1 MEILDIRKF
10 ENIRRFRERK
20 EIHEL
25 EDYINSNKP
34 ISRIKIISGLRRSGK
49 TTLLIQTC
57 FRVIEH
63 NPMLIQVQR
72 GDEVSD
78 ILKVLEEYN
87 GKYIFIDEI
96 TEIEDIYNINL
107 LFDKISM
114 QGKKIVISGTY
125 SMIFNIL
132 LDRIL
137 YDRATILNLEPL
149 DITTYK
155 EVLGD
160 IKLDKYLK
168 NNGLFSDFYH
178 NETLIDSLSENIL
191 KSLEKSEIYD
201 TFELNTVKSIVLAC
215 FLRVVWTENI
225 ESLQKFKAIG
235 IRNSDID
242 KINKHLEEKIK
253 NINPYLNYTDNREIQ
268 LVLNELNRFG
278 ILKLQNGFNSNSKDK
293 KLIVIP
299 GILEYLYGIITEYC
313 INNNIFFSKRA
324 INGFLFEKNMN
335 IQSYLVNNQL
345 KRYHLELTDM
355 EFDEIIQIEPNKYL
369 IVDYKVTNDIEL
381 LKNRLEIDK
390 AINKLKNIFG
400 EVEFEYRIV
409 FQGNTA
415 KYKGIKIQN
424 TLEFLKEMGKLE
436 VHRDPTISW
445 WQ

>member
-25 EDYINSNKP
+25 EDYINSNKS

-78 ILKVLEEYN
+78 ILEVLEEYN

-137 YDRATILNLEPL
+137 YDRATILKLEPL

-201 TFELNTVKSIVLAC
+201 TFELNTVKSIVVAC

-242 KINKHLEEKIK
+242 KINKHIEEKIK
-253 NINPYLNYTDNREIQ
+253 NINPYLNYIDNREIQ

-345 KRYHLELTDM
+345 KRYHLELADM
-355 EFDEIIQIEPNKYL
+355 EFDEIIQIGPNKYL

-409 FQGNTA
+409 FQGNTT

-424 TLEFLKEMGKLE
+424 TLEFSKRW
-436 VHRDPTISW
+436 VN
-445 WQ
+445 